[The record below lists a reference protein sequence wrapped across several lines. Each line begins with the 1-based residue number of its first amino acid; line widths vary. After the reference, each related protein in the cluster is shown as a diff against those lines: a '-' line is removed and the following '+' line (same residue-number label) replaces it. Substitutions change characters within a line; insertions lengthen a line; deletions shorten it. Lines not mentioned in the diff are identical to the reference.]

1 MSGKLVKLSLNDN
14 WNKFIEQFSM
24 LDVYYSQEYSNLSS
38 TIENG
43 TAEAIFYEND
53 DGKVFYPYIKRKIDL
68 NEEYLDIVTPYG
80 YGGPVLEGDQNTIK
94 PFYRQFNEYCTNNKI
109 ITETVRLHPLL
120 KNDAYMKDVMDVE
133 YIRKT
138 TAVDLAL
145 SLEEIRK
152 NYTSNNKRNIKKA
165 KKEGVNVFVSNNNK
179 KDIEIFI
186 DLYYETMNRNN
197 SLSYYYFDKSYF
209 YRQMEE
215 MLLCK
220 SYLLLAEYKNQ
231 IIGGILLLIG
241 NEYAHYHLGAS
252 KTEYLSLR
260 PNNLLFD
267 AMIEFSKSCGLKL
280 LHLGGGYQENDS
292 LFKFKTSFTNN
303 NNYNYF
309 LGKNILNKKIYKE
322 LSQIAAK
329 NLSPISDSNYFPLY
343 RRKN

>member
-1 MSGKLVKLSLNDN
+1 
-14 WNKFIEQFSM
+14 M

-43 TAEAIFYEND
+43 SAEAVFYEND
-53 DGKVFYPYIKRKIDL
+53 DGKIFYPYIKRKIDL

-80 YGGPVLEGDQNTIK
+80 YGGPVLEGDQNAIK
-94 PFYRQFNEYCTNNKI
+94 MFYRQFNEYCTDNKI

-120 KNDAYMKDVMDVE
+120 KNDAYMKDVMNVE

-138 TAVDLAL
+138 TAVDLTL

-165 KKEGVNVFVSNNNK
+165 NKEGVTVFISNNIK

-197 SLSYYYFDKSYF
+197 TLSYYYFDRSYF

-309 LGKNILNKKIYKE
+309 LGKNILNEKIYKE

-329 NLSPISDSNYFPLY
+329 SLSPISDSSYFPLY

>member
-1 MSGKLVKLSLNDN
+1 MVKLSLNDN
-14 WNKFIEQFSM
+14 WNKFIEQFST

-38 TIENG
+38 AIENG
-43 TAEAIFYEND
+43 AAEAVFYEND
-53 DGKVFYPYIKRKIDL
+53 DGKIFYPYIKRKIDL

-80 YGGPVLEGDQNTIK
+80 YGGPVLEGDQNAIK
-94 PFYRQFNEYCTNNKI
+94 MFYRQFNEYCTDNKI

-120 KNDAYMKDVMDVE
+120 KNDAYMKDVMHVE

-138 TAVDLAL
+138 TAVDLTL

-165 KKEGVNVFVSNNNK
+165 NKEGVNVFISNNHK
-179 KDIEIFI
+179 KDIDIFI

-197 SLSYYYFDKSYF
+197 SLSYYYFDRSYF

-220 SYLLLAEYKNQ
+220 PYLLLAEYKNQ

-267 AMIEFSKSCGLKL
+267 AMIEFSKSCGSKL

-309 LGKNILNKKIYKE
+309 LGKNILNEKIYKE

-329 NLSPISDSNYFPLY
+329 NLSPISDSSYFPLY